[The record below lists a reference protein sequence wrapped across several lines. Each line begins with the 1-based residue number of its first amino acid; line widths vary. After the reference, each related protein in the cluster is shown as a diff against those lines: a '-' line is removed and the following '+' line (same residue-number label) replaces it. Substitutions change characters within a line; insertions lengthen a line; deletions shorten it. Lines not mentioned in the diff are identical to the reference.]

1 MKSSQNKGDG
11 SIYLRALKGDGS
23 IYLQKSG
30 DCLPVL
36 DIIRITTKHK
46 VAIHIYNSPI
56 CICTPYAKRTSK
68 IQKMCYNAA
77 MKVIRTQATL
87 KKASKEDDS
96 FVSATAAERI
106 SFMWELTAELWSL
119 KGSD

>member
-1 MKSSQNKGDG
+1 
-11 SIYLRALKGDGS
+11 
-23 IYLQKSG
+23 
-30 DCLPVL
+30 
-36 DIIRITTKHK
+36 
-46 VAIHIYNSPI
+46 
-56 CICTPYAKRTSK
+56 
-68 IQKMCYNAA
+68 